1 VNSFTR
7 PGLRDVAAS
16 TVRRLSLY
24 LQFLD
29 ECARQGLGTVAS
41 DALAERGGASPAQV
55 RKDLSFFGS
64 FGRRG
69 VGYGVPVLQARLRE
83 ILGLGRRYR
92 VILIGAGRVGTALA
106 AYPGFRARGFDV
118 VAIYDEAAA
127 VVGSAVDGLTVRHI
141 DGLEADLAARGAGEG
156 GGADIAVTATPAAA
170 AQRIADRL
178 VKAGVRALLNFA
190 PVTLTVPNG
199 VTVAEVNM
207 ALELEALSYAL
218 HHARP

>member
-1 VNSFTR
+1 M
-7 PGLRDVAAS
+7 RDVAAS

-24 LQFLD
+24 LRYLD
-29 ECARQGLGTVAS
+29 ECAREGVGTVSS

-69 VGYGVPVLQARLRE
+69 VGYGVPVLQARLRD

-92 VILIGAGRVGTALA
+92 VILIGAGRVGAALA

-118 VAIYDEAAA
+118 TAIYDQAPA
-127 VVGSAVDGLTVRHI
+127 VVGSAVDGLTVRHV
-141 DGLEADLAARGAGEG
+141 DRLEADAAESP
-156 GGADIAVTATPAAA
+156 ADIAVIATPAQA
-170 AQRIADRL
+170 AQGIADRL
-178 VKAGVRALLNFA
+178 VRAGVRALLNFA
-190 PVTLTVPNG
+190 PVTLAVPRG
-199 VTVAEVNM
+199 VTVADVNM

-218 HHARP
+218 QHVRP